1 MEQKRNNMFTPLLL
15 NSLMAKKNWFFLST
29 VIIFVTTM
37 LIPFILGVD
46 EEFFIVFGIVEVFVL
61 TFINC
66 LVDNSFLH
74 NDSKL
79 AYYKSKPA
87 TFREQ
92 ISMAIIVN
100 LIFAAYLLVLI
111 VLSVEFQGLD
121 YRILESFKYIIPWLS
136 AGIFLASLS
145 SVLAGNTMTAGV
157 MTLFNFALPGI
168 IYLIIQFMFSILENI
183 VAGFSARVL
192 MDYFVDKFYKLEYIY
207 FIEYSEKSIDYI
219 YFLMLG
225 IILSGITLLI
235 FKMLKR
241 RKNENTG
248 NLIAFDGYKYFVSV
262 LACLIVPAFFSVMSY
277 DRSISSEIIV
287 SLVMAALTYYI
298 IIAVMEKSF
307 RISKLSVKIF
317 LASMAV
323 FIVATGATVVFA
335 NQYKNSVPDADDVK
349 VAYVGNNR
357 WIYYEFNRYIE
368 DEGEINEDV
377 ISEIQKKNNIVL
389 FSDKENIET
398 ITELHKEIL
407 TDPNYNN
414 YEYYMYEMM
423 IIYYMNDGSYII
435 RDYKINN
442 NVDAENEVKDD
453 IASRLLNSNEL
464 KANKYYYLYN
474 EEHYSNDNYSVNI
487 RLIHDAKDVNTSAV
501 KINTDEIRSYLIKD
515 IEENYSKINNSFRSL
530 SNYNY
535 DEIAYKEMGYY
546 LEITVRDNNDSSN
559 DNSYTIQ
566 LGEGFENTK
575 EYLKLN

>member
-1 MEQKRNNMFTPLLL
+1 MEQKKNKIFTPLLL
-15 NSLMAKKNWFFLST
+15 NSLMTKKNWFFLST
-29 VIIFVTTM
+29 VIILVTTM

-46 EEFFIVFGIVEVFVL
+46 EEFFIAFGIVEVFVL
-61 TFINC
+61 AFVNC

-92 ISMAIIVN
+92 ISINIIIN
-100 LIFAAYLLVLI
+100 IIFAAYMLILI
-111 VLSVEFQGLD
+111 VLSVAFQSLN
-121 YRILESFKYIIPWLS
+121 YEILESFKYIIPWLL

-145 SVLAGNTMTAGV
+145 SILAGNTLIAGV

-168 IYLIIQFMFSILENI
+168 IYLIIQFMFSILENM
-183 VAGFSARVL
+183 VAGFSSRVL

-207 FIEYSEKSIDYI
+207 FVEYSDKSIDFI

-225 IILSGITLLI
+225 IILTGITLLI

-307 RISKLSVKIF
+307 RISKLSVKMF
-317 LASMAV
+317 VVSMSV
-323 FIVATGATVVFA
+323 FIAVTGATVLFA
-335 NQYKNSVPDADDVK
+335 GQYKNTIPDADDVK
-349 VAYVGNNR
+349 VAYVGNNS
-357 WIYYEFNRYIE
+357 WAYEAINRYIE
-368 DEGEINEDV
+368 DEGEINEEA
-377 ISEIQKKNNIVL
+377 ISEIQKRNNIIL
-389 FSDKENIET
+389 FSDKKNIENVT
-398 ITELHKEIL
+398 DLHKEIL
-407 TDPNYNN
+407 ADQNYNN
-414 YEYYMYEMM
+414 HEFYMYNMM
-423 IIYYMNDGSYII
+423 VLYYMNDGSFII
-435 RDYKINN
+435 RDYKLNN
-442 NVDAENEVKDD
+442 NSDIENEAKDE
-453 IASRLLNSNEL
+453 IAVRLLNSQEL
-464 KANKYYYLYN
+464 KTKKYYYLYN
-474 EEHYSNDNYSVNI
+474 EEYYLNDDYNVNI
-487 RLIHDAKDVNTSAV
+487 RLVHDANDVNTSTV
-501 KINTDEIRSYLIKD
+501 NINSDEIRSLLIKD
-515 IEENYSKINNSFRSL
+515 IDEMYSKPNNAFRTL

-535 DEIAYKEMGYY
+535 EEIAYKEIGYN

-559 DNSYTIQ
+559 DYFFTIR
-566 LGEGFENTK
+566 LSEGFENTK
-575 EYLKLN
+575 EYLKLQ